1 MSTRDLKDAK
11 ELWGFVLD
19 TDKFKQSKS
28 GSLQNSLRKI
38 ISDTATTD
46 FEVKPGVRP
55 EVILTA
61 KFIANID
68 PSYKNS
74 DGQYVE
80 FTVLRTQ
87 VDFTEED
94 LEYFCDK
101 IEEIVKPY
109 ISVGAETEIAGQ
121 KLKVKTTM
129 PKKKLIYAAITHLL
143 HGTEIFKNA
152 KDYHELKARS
162 LFVDNI
168 KVSYAWLIGLA
179 ISLEYK
185 SVPEMMED
193 MCLKFIDQ
201 TETVN
206 TRGQVVFYDGSI
218 RTENL

>member
-1 MSTRDLKDAK
+1 MYTRDLKDAK
-11 ELWGFVLD
+11 ELWSFVLD
-19 TDKFKQSKS
+19 TDKFKKSKS

-38 ISDTATTD
+38 ISDTSNSD
-46 FEVKPGVRP
+46 FEMKASVRP

-87 VDFTEED
+87 VGLSEED

-101 IEEIVKPY
+101 IEGIVKDY
-109 ISVGAETEIAGQ
+109 ISVGNETEISGL
-121 KLKVKTTM
+121 KLKIKTTM
-129 PKKKLIYAAITHLL
+129 PKKKLIYAAIKHLL
-143 HGTEIFKNA
+143 NGSEIFKNP

-179 ISLEYK
+179 ISLQYD
-185 SVPEMMED
+185 SVIEMMED

-201 TETVN
+201 TENVN
-206 TRGQVVFYDGSI
+206 SRGQVVFYDGSI